1 MSFELKQLH
10 SRVERAG
17 DSFKIQNSL
26 FRSEEIINEIY
37 GHSQEDKMNKKT
49 RYKKKQVQYT
59 YVHMTTYTN
68 VIQIRVMEQKRVCL
82 ENC

>member
-49 RYKKKQVQYT
+49 IYKKTSPIYIRT
-59 YVHMTTYTN
+59 YDYLHKRNTN
-68 VIQIRVMEQKRVCL
+68 TSYGTKACL
-82 ENC
+82 FR